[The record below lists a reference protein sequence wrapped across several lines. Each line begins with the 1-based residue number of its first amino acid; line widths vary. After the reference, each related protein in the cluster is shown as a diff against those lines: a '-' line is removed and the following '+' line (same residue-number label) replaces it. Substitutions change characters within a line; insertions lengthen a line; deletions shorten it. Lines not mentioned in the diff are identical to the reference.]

1 MSQLE
6 PPDSHFYSAAQG
18 WIELGLP
25 AEAENELLRISPGNQ
40 AQPCI
45 LDLRWGLAARSEDWP
60 KGLAISQQLLDS
72 APDQVTGWLHRSYS
86 LRRLPAGGLQAAWDA
101 LWPARGKFPGEPIVH
116 FNLACYAVQL
126 GRLDEAWDLFQDALK
141 AGEPKIIRQMALQ
154 DPDLEPL
161 WERIRQAG

>member
-25 AEAENELLRISPGNQ
+25 AEAENELLRISPENQ

-45 LDLRWGLAARSEDWP
+45 LDLRWDLAARNEDWP

-116 FNLACYAVQL
+116 FNLACYAAQL

-141 AGEPKIIRQMALQ
+141 AGEPKIIRQMALH